1 MYNNCIDLLEN
12 CQKLLEEYKD
22 VELDDVKE
30 LEEVAEKFR
39 AYLTS
44 NINSFSYDTNVG
56 VRNNNNSMYFGPEIK
71 IVFSRKDIE
80 DIKSVITFT
89 KIYSSISRSVIF
101 QVKIATMIGDQVT
114 YQKMFDVASPMDLAQ
129 AIISCGYIVGVLIP

>member
-22 VELDDVKE
+22 VELDDIRE
-30 LEEVAEKFR
+30 LEEVVEKFR
-39 AYLTS
+39 SYLAS
-44 NINSFSYDTNVG
+44 NINSFSYNTNVG
-56 VRNNNNSMYFGPEIK
+56 VRNHNSMYFGPEIK
-71 IVFSRKDIE
+71 IVFSHKDIE
-80 DIKSVITFT
+80 YIKSVITFT

-101 QVKIATMIGDQVT
+101 QVKVVTMIGDQVT

-129 AIISCGYIVGVLIP
+129 AIISCGYAVGVLIP

>member
-30 LEEVAEKFR
+30 FEEVAEKFR
-39 AYLTS
+39 AYLAS
-44 NINSFSYDTNVG
+44 NINSFSYNTNVG
-56 VRNNNNSMYFGPEIK
+56 VRNHNSMYFGPEIK

-89 KIYSSISRSVIF
+89 KIYSSISCSVIF

-129 AIISCGYIVGVLIP
+129 AIISCGYVVGVLIP

>member
-22 VELDDVKE
+22 VQLDDVKE
-30 LEEVAEKFR
+30 LEEAAEKFR
-39 AYLTS
+39 AYLAS
-44 NINSFSYDTNVG
+44 NINSFSYNTNVG
-56 VRNNNNSMYFGPEIK
+56 VRNHNSMYFGPEIK

-101 QVKIATMIGDQVT
+101 QVKIATMLGDQVT

-129 AIISCGYIVGVLIP
+129 AIISCGYVVGVLIP

>member
-22 VELDDVKE
+22 VELDDAKE
-30 LEEVAEKFR
+30 LEEAAEKFR
-39 AYLTS
+39 AYLAS
-44 NINSFSYDTNVG
+44 NINSFSYNTNVG
-56 VRNNNNSMYFGPEIK
+56 VRNHNSMYFGPEIK

-89 KIYSSISRSVIF
+89 KIYSSISCSVIF
-101 QVKIATMIGDQVT
+101 QVKIVTMIGDQIT
-114 YQKMFDVASPMDLAQ
+114 YQKIFDVASPMDLAQ
-129 AIISCGYIVGVLIP
+129 TIISCGYVVGVLIP

>member
-1 MYNNCIDLLEN
+1 MYNNTIDLLEN

-22 VELDDVKE
+22 VQLDDVKE
-30 LEEVAEKFR
+30 LEEAAEKFR
-39 AYLTS
+39 AYLAS
-44 NINSFSYDTNVG
+44 NISSFSYNTNVG
-56 VRNNNNSMYFGPEIK
+56 VRNHNSMYFGPEIEV
-71 IVFSRKDIE
+71 VFSRKDIE
-80 DIKSVITFT
+80 DIKSFITFT

-129 AIISCGYIVGVLIP
+129 AIISCGYVVVGVLIP

>member
-22 VELDDVKE
+22 VELDDVRE
-30 LEEVAEKFR
+30 LEEAAEKFR
-39 AYLTS
+39 AYLAS
-44 NINSFSYDTNVG
+44 NINSFSYNTNVG
-56 VRNNNNSMYFGPEIK
+56 VRNHNSMYFGPEIK

-101 QVKIATMIGDQVT
+101 QVKIATMVGDQVT

-129 AIISCGYIVGVLIP
+129 AIISCGYVVGVLIP

>member
-1 MYNNCIDLLEN
+1 MEN

-22 VELDDVKE
+22 VELDDVRE
-30 LEEVAEKFR
+30 LEEAAEKFR
-39 AYLTS
+39 SYLAS
-44 NINSFSYDTNVG
+44 SINSFSYNTNVG
-56 VRNNNNSMYFGPEIK
+56 VRNHNSMYFGPEIK

-101 QVKIATMIGDQVT
+101 QVKVATMIGDQVT

-129 AIISCGYIVGVLIP
+129 AIISCGYVVGVLIP

>member
-30 LEEVAEKFR
+30 LEEAAEKFR
-39 AYLTS
+39 AYLAS
-44 NINSFSYDTNVG
+44 NINSFSYNTNVG
-56 VRNNNNSMYFGPEIK
+56 VRNHNSMYFGPEIK
-71 IVFSRKDIE
+71 VVFSRKDIE

-89 KIYSSISRSVIF
+89 KIYSSISCSVIF
-101 QVKIATMIGDQVT
+101 QVKVATMIGDQVT

-129 AIISCGYIVGVLIP
+129 AIISCGYVVGVLIP

>member
-12 CQKLLEEYKD
+12 CQNLLEEYKD
-22 VELDDVKE
+22 VGLDDVKE
-30 LEEVAEKFR
+30 LEEAAEKFR

-44 NINSFSYDTNVG
+44 NINSFSYNTNVG
-56 VRNNNNSMYFGPEIK
+56 VRNHNSMYFGPEIK
-71 IVFSRKDIE
+71 VVFSRKDIE
-80 DIKSVITFT
+80 YIKSVITFT

-129 AIISCGYIVGVLIP
+129 AIISCGYVVGVLIP

>member
-30 LEEVAEKFR
+30 LEEVAENFR
-39 AYLTS
+39 TYLAS
-44 NINSFSYDTNVG
+44 NINSFSYNTNVG
-56 VRNNNNSMYFGPEIK
+56 IRNHNSMYFGPEIK

-80 DIKSVITFT
+80 DIKTVITFT

-129 AIISCGYIVGVLIP
+129 AIISCGYVVGVLIP

>member
-1 MYNNCIDLLEN
+1 MYNNCINLLEN

-30 LEEVAEKFR
+30 LEEAAEKFR
-39 AYLTS
+39 AHLAS
-44 NINSFSYDTNVG
+44 NINSYSYNTNVG
-56 VRNNNNSMYFGPEIK
+56 VRNHNSMYFGPEIK
-71 IVFSRKDIE
+71 VVFSRKDIE

-101 QVKIATMIGDQVT
+101 QIKIVTMIGNQVT

-129 AIISCGYIVGVLIP
+129 TIISCGYVVGVLIP

>member
-22 VELDDVKE
+22 VQLDDVKE
-30 LEEVAEKFR
+30 LEEAAEKFR
-39 AYLTS
+39 AYLAS
-44 NINSFSYDTNVG
+44 NINSFSYNTNVG
-56 VRNNNNSMYFGPEIK
+56 VRNHNSMYFGPEIK

-101 QVKIATMIGDQVT
+101 QVKIATMTGDQVT

-129 AIISCGYIVGVLIP
+129 AITSCGYVVGVLIP

>member
-39 AYLTS
+39 AYIAS
-44 NINSFSYDTNVG
+44 NTNSFSYNTNVG
-56 VRNNNNSMYFGPEIK
+56 IRNHNSMYFGPEIK
-71 IVFSRKDIE
+71 VVFSRQDIE
-80 DIKSVITFT
+80 QIKAVISFT

-101 QVKIATMIGDQVT
+101 QVKISTMISDEVT
-114 YQKMFDVASPMDLAQ
+114 YQKMFDIASPMDLAQ
-129 AIISCGYIVGVLIP
+129 AIISCAYVVGVIIP

>member
-44 NINSFSYDTNVG
+44 NINSFSYNTNVG
-56 VRNNNNSMYFGPEIK
+56 VRNHNSMYFGPEIK
-71 IVFSRKDIE
+71 VVFSRKDIE

-129 AIISCGYIVGVLIP
+129 TIISCGYVVGVLIP

>member
-30 LEEVAEKFR
+30 LEEAAEKFR
-39 AYLTS
+39 AYLAS
-44 NINSFSYDTNVG
+44 NINSFSYNTNVG
-56 VRNNNNSMYFGPEIK
+56 VRNHNSMYFGPEIK

-89 KIYSSISRSVIF
+89 KIYSSISSSVIF

-114 YQKMFDVASPMDLAQ
+114 YQKMFDIASPMDLAQ
-129 AIISCGYIVGVLIP
+129 AIISCGYVVGVVIP

>member
-30 LEEVAEKFR
+30 LEEVSEKFR
-39 AYLTS
+39 AYLAS
-44 NINSFSYDTNVG
+44 NINSFSYNTNVG
-56 VRNNNNSMYFGPEIK
+56 VRNHNSMYFGPEIK

-129 AIISCGYIVGVLIP
+129 AIISCGYVVGVLIP

>member
-30 LEEVAEKFR
+30 LEEAAEKFR
-39 AYLTS
+39 AYLAS
-44 NINSFSYDTNVG
+44 NINSFSYNTNVG
-56 VRNNNNSMYFGPEIK
+56 VRNHNSMYFGPEIK

-101 QVKIATMIGDQVT
+101 QVKIATMLGDQVT

-129 AIISCGYIVGVLIP
+129 AIISCGYVVGVLIP

>member
-1 MYNNCIDLLEN
+1 MYNNSVDILEN

-39 AYLTS
+39 VYLTS
-44 NINSFSYDTNVG
+44 NISSLSYNTSVG
-56 VRNNNNSMYFGPEIK
+56 VRNHNSMYFGPEIK
-71 IVFSRKDIE
+71 VVFSRKDNE

-114 YQKMFDVASPMDLAQ
+114 YQKMFDIASPMDLAQ
-129 AIISCGYIVGVLIP
+129 AIISCGYVVGVLIP

>member
-30 LEEVAEKFR
+30 LEEAAEKFR
-39 AYLTS
+39 AYITS
-44 NINSFSYDTNVG
+44 NINSFSYNTNVG
-56 VRNNNNSMYFGPEIK
+56 IRNHNSMYFGPEIK

-80 DIKSVITFT
+80 DIKSVVTFT

-101 QVKIATMIGDQVT
+101 QVKIATMIGDQVI

-129 AIISCGYIVGVLIP
+129 AIISCGYVVGVLIP

>member
-39 AYLTS
+39 AYLAS
-44 NINSFSYDTNVG
+44 NINSFSYNTNVG
-56 VRNNNNSMYFGPEIK
+56 IRNHNSMYFGPEIK

-101 QVKIATMIGDQVT
+101 QVKIATMIGDRVT

-129 AIISCGYIVGVLIP
+129 TIISCGYVVGVLIP

>member
-39 AYLTS
+39 SYLAS
-44 NINSFSYDTNVG
+44 NINSFSCNTNVG
-56 VRNNNNSMYFGPEIK
+56 VRNHNSMYFGPEIK
-71 IVFSRKDIE
+71 VVFSRQDIE
-80 DIKSVITFT
+80 QIKAIISFT
-89 KIYSSISRSVIF
+89 KIYSSISRNVVF
-101 QVKIATMIGDQVT
+101 QVKISTMISDEVT
-114 YQKMFDVASPMDLAQ
+114 YQKMFDIASPMDLAQ
-129 AIISCGYIVGVLIP
+129 AIISCTYVVGVIIP

>member
-22 VELDDVKE
+22 IELDDVKE
-30 LEEVAEKFR
+30 LEEAAEKFR
-39 AYLTS
+39 AYLAS
-44 NINSFSYDTNVG
+44 NINSFSYNTNVG
-56 VRNNNNSMYFGPEIK
+56 IRNHNSMYFGPEIK

-129 AIISCGYIVGVLIP
+129 AIISCGYVVGVLIP

>member
-1 MYNNCIDLLEN
+1 MYNNCTDLLEN

-39 AYLTS
+39 AYLAS
-44 NINSFSYDTNVG
+44 NINSFSYNTNVG
-56 VRNNNNSMYFGPEIK
+56 IRNHNSMYFGPEIK

-129 AIISCGYIVGVLIP
+129 TIISCGYVVGVLIP

>member
-22 VELDDVKE
+22 VELDDVRE
-30 LEEVAEKFR
+30 LEEAAEKFR
-39 AYLTS
+39 SYLAS
-44 NINSFSYDTNVG
+44 NINSFSYNTNVG
-56 VRNNNNSMYFGPEIK
+56 VRNHNSMYFGPEIK

-129 AIISCGYIVGVLIP
+129 AIISCGYVVGVIIP

>member
-22 VELDDVKE
+22 VELDDVRE

-44 NINSFSYDTNVG
+44 NINSFSYNTNVDI
-56 VRNNNNSMYFGPEIK
+56 RNHNSMYFGLEIK
-71 IVFSRKDIE
+71 VVFSRKDIE
-80 DIKSVITFT
+80 DIKSVIAFT

-101 QVKIATMIGDQVT
+101 QIKIATMIGDQVT
-114 YQKMFDVASPMDLAQ
+114 YQKMFDVASQMDLAQ
-129 AIISCGYIVGVLIP
+129 AIISCGYVVGVLIP

>member
-12 CQKLLEEYKD
+12 CQNLLEEYKD
-22 VELDDVKE
+22 VELDDVRE
-30 LEEVAEKFR
+30 LEEAAEKFR
-39 AYLTS
+39 SYLAS
-44 NINSFSYDTNVG
+44 NINSFSYNTNVG
-56 VRNNNNSMYFGPEIK
+56 VRNHNSMYFGPEIK

-129 AIISCGYIVGVLIP
+129 AIISCSYVVGVLIP

>member
-12 CQKLLEEYKD
+12 CQNLLEEYKD
-22 VELDDVKE
+22 VGLDDVKE
-30 LEEVAEKFR
+30 LEEAAEKFR

-44 NINSFSYDTNVG
+44 NINSFSYNTNVG
-56 VRNNNNSMYFGPEIK
+56 VRNHNSMYFGPEIK
-71 IVFSRKDIE
+71 VVFSRKDIE

-129 AIISCGYIVGVLIP
+129 TIISCGYVVGVLIP

>member
-39 AYLTS
+39 SYLAS
-44 NINSFSYDTNVG
+44 NINSFSYNTNVG
-56 VRNNNNSMYFGPEIK
+56 VRNHNSMYFGPEIK
-71 IVFSRKDIE
+71 VVFSRQDIE
-80 DIKSVITFT
+80 QIKAVISFT

-101 QVKIATMIGDQVT
+101 QVKISTMISDEVT
-114 YQKMFDVASPMDLAQ
+114 YQKMFNIASPMDLAQ
-129 AIISCGYIVGVLIP
+129 AIISCAYVVGVIIP

>member
-30 LEEVAEKFR
+30 LEEAAEKFR
-39 AYLTS
+39 AYLAS
-44 NINSFSYDTNVG
+44 NINSFSYNTNVG
-56 VRNNNNSMYFGPEIK
+56 VRNHNSMYFGPEIK

-89 KIYSSISRSVIF
+89 KIYSSISSSVIF
-101 QVKIATMIGDQVT
+101 QVKIATMIGNQVT

-129 AIISCGYIVGVLIP
+129 AIISCGYVVGVLIP